1 LYETLGTFAVDS
13 QFEQIYAD
21 MVAGVGSEQVAKLL
35 KAVRSMQ
42 GVPLSLVQK
51 NREIAGVTFADE
63 EVNLL
68 VRLAQ
73 DGAVK
78 PPNIETSHAGKQY
91 FLFTPTPTGAALA
104 PTKRDIYERAMAI
117 VAAIRQGQLLPK
129 RYAIKS
135 PGAVLYTLKR
145 DMKLGRGTTEAQQQ
159 YKQLVHL
166 RVAQLLA
173 VGGGFYEL
181 RIIDNEENREA
192 LKIAYD
198 LVNAGIAAGTEI
210 DEDARNAM
218 QQEHTYVESL
228 VASGELQRGH
238 VVPLTQEQQRELETL
253 FIKA

>member
-1 LYETLGTFAVDS
+1 
-13 QFEQIYAD
+13 
-21 MVAGVGSEQVAKLL
+21 
-35 KAVRSMQ
+35 
-42 GVPLSLVQK
+42 
-51 NREIAGVTFADE
+51 
-63 EVNLL
+63 
-68 VRLAQ
+68 
-73 DGAVK
+73 
-78 PPNIETSHAGKQY
+78 
-91 FLFTPTPTGAALA
+91 
-104 PTKRDIYERAMAI
+104 
-117 VAAIRQGQLLPK
+117 
-129 RYAIKS
+129 
-135 PGAVLYTLKR
+135 
-145 DMKLGRGTTEAQQQ
+145 MKLGRGTTEAQQQ

-228 VASGELQRGH
+228 VASGELQRRH
-238 VVPLTQEQQRELETL
+238 VVPLTQEQQLELETL